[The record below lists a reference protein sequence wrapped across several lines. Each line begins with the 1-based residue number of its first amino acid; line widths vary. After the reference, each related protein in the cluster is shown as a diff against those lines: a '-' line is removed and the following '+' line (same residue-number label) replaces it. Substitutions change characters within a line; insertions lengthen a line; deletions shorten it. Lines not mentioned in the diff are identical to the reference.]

1 MAGRRLH
8 EFVRALRG
16 AGVRVSPVEA
26 EEAFRA
32 AALVGYGDRDRF
44 RETLA
49 LTLVKS
55 QAERPDFDRC
65 FAAFFRFESA
75 DPEQDDGS
83 DADHAGPS
91 TPAAPNPEALSGPAA
106 ELVAQSDTG
115 LEQTLAQAAAEIDFT
130 AMQVITQ
137 QGLFARRLLMN
148 MGMGAVDDEILRLD
162 ASARPGDGE
171 RAEALRDWRGRVRE
185 RAMAHVRRQYDLH
198 GRAHGRALREHSM
211 QAAPFRELREFQQVQ
226 MLVRRMA
233 RRLARSHQ
241 RRQKKA
247 RRGALDARRTLA
259 ASLRYNAVPVQLH
272 WRQRRRTRAKVLVVC
287 DVSSSV
293 RDAARFLLQFLYA
306 MTDVLPRVRSF
317 AFAAR
322 FDEVT
327 DDFERYPPD
336 VAVGRILDRVSGSG
350 TDYGTMFKELE
361 AACRGEIDRQTT
373 LIILGDARNNDLPA
387 GERHLA
393 DIARR
398 ARQVFWLNP
407 EPPSRWNSGDAI
419 MARYLP
425 YCRAARRCGSLND
438 LRRFTDE
445 LLRNLNG

>member
-16 AGVRVSPVEA
+16 AGVRISPVEA

-32 AALVGYGDRDRF
+32 AALIGYHPREQF

-55 QAERPDFDRC
+55 EAERPDFDSC
-65 FAAFFRFESA
+65 FDAFFRFEDSEA
-75 DPEQDDGS
+75 DPDAEPPSELAPVEQG
-83 DADHAGPS
+83 G
-91 TPAAPNPEALSGPAA
+91 EALEPAA
-106 ELVAQSDTG
+106 EALVSQDG
-115 LEQTLAQAAAEIDFT
+115 MQLEQTLAQAAAGIDFT

-137 QGLFARRLLMN
+137 QGLYARRLLMN

-162 ASARPGDGE
+162 ASPRHADRHQ
-171 RAEALRDWRGRVRE
+171 AEQLREWRGRVRE
-185 RAMAHVRRQYDLH
+185 LAMTHTRRQFELH
-198 GRAHGRALREHSM
+198 GRAHGRALREHTLR
-211 QAAPFRELREFQQVQ
+211 AAPFRELREFQQVQ
-226 MLVRRMA
+226 ELVRRLA

-259 ASLRYNAVPVQLH
+259 SSLRYNAVPVELH
-272 WRQRRRTRAKVLVVC
+272 WRQRRRLKAKVLVVC

-317 AFAAR
+317 AFASR

-327 DDFERYPPD
+327 EDFDRYPPD

-350 TDYGTMFKELE
+350 TDYGTMFRELE
-361 AACRGEIDRQTT
+361 ARCRGEIDRQTT
-373 LIILGDARNNDLPA
+373 VIILGDARNNDLPA
-387 GERHLA
+387 GEQHLA

-407 EPPSRWNSGDAI
+407 ESPSRWNSGDAI

-425 YCRAARRCGSLND
+425 YCRAARRCASLND
-438 LRRFTDE
+438 LSRFTDS
-445 LLRNLNG
+445 LLRGLD

>member
-1 MAGRRLH
+1 MAARRLH

-16 AGVRVSPVEA
+16 AGVRISPVEA

-32 AALVGYGDRDRF
+32 AALIGYHPREQF

-55 QAERPDFDRC
+55 EAERPDFDHC
-65 FAAFFRFESA
+65 FDTFFQFEES
-75 DPEQDDGS
+75 DGE
-83 DADHAGPS
+83 AGSEPPPAPAPDGES
-91 TPAAPNPEALSGPAA
+91 GESLEPAAASLLSQDGT
-106 ELVAQSDTG
+106 Q
-115 LEQTLAQAAAEIDFT
+115 LEQTLAQAAAGIDFT

-137 QGLFARRLLMN
+137 QGLYARRLLMS

-162 ASARPGDGE
+162 ASPRHADRH
-171 RAEALRDWRGRVRE
+171 RAEQLRDWRGGVRE
-185 RAMAHVRRQYDLH
+185 RALAHVQRQFELH
-198 GRAHGRALREHSM
+198 GRAHGRALREHTLR
-211 QAAPFRELREFQQVQ
+211 AAPFRDLREFQQVQ
-226 MLVRRMA
+226 ELVRRLA

-259 ASLRYNAVPVQLH
+259 SSLRYNAVPVELH
-272 WRQRRRTRAKVLVVC
+272 WRERRRLKAKVLVVC

-327 DDFERYPPD
+327 EDFDRYSPD

-350 TDYGTMFKELE
+350 TDYGTMFQELE
-361 AACRGEIDRQTT
+361 ACCRGEIDRQTT
-373 LIILGDARNNDLPA
+373 VIILGDARNNDLPA

-425 YCRAARRCGSLND
+425 YCRDARRCASLND
-438 LRRFTDE
+438 LSRFTDA
-445 LLRNLNG
+445 LLRQLD

>member
-1 MAGRRLH
+1 MAARRLH

-32 AALVGYGDRDRF
+32 TALLGYHPRDRF

-55 QAERPDFDRC
+55 QAERPDFDAC
-65 FAAFFRFESA
+65 FEAFFHFEDA
-75 DPEQDDGS
+75 DGS
-83 DADHAGPS
+83 DGDSSDPV
-91 TPAAPNPEALSGPAA
+91 PAAPSAEEGGGEGLEPAA
-106 ELVAQSDTG
+106 AALAAQDPSRLD
-115 LEQTLAQAAAEIDFT
+115 QTLAEAAARIDFT

-137 QGLFARRLLMN
+137 QGLYARRLLMN

-162 ASARPGDGE
+162 ASPRGADQR
-171 RAEALRDWRGRVRE
+171 RAEQLRDWRSQVRE
-185 RAMAHVRRQYDLH
+185 RALAHVRRQFELH
-198 GRAHGRALREHSM
+198 GRAHGRALREHTLR
-211 QAAPFRELREFQQVQ
+211 AAPFRELREFQQVQ
-226 MLVRRMA
+226 ELVRRLA

-241 RRQKKA
+241 RRQKKP

-259 ASLRYNAVPVQLH
+259 SSLRYNAVPVELH
-272 WRQRRRTRAKVLVVC
+272 WRQRRRLKAKVLVVC

-327 DDFERYPPD
+327 EDFDRYAPE

-350 TDYGTMFKELE
+350 TDYGTMFQELE
-361 AACRGEIDRQTT
+361 ARCRGEIDRQTT
-373 LIILGDARNNDLPA
+373 VIILGDARNNDLPA

-419 MARYLP
+419 MARYQP
-425 YCRAARRCGSLND
+425 YCRAARRCASLND
-438 LRRFTDE
+438 LSRFTDE
-445 LLRNLNG
+445 LLRRLD